1 MAEME
6 TVNLKLNDPE
16 VRLII
21 ESLKNLEKHA
31 DKDAL
36 RDDQKSK
43 IDGLVSKLSSVEM
56 RPAFNHTHIHI

>member
-21 ESLKNLEKHA
+21 ESLKNLEVNA
-31 DKDAL
+31 QKDNLPDA
-36 RDDQKSK
+36 QKSK
-43 IDGLVSKLSSVEM
+43 IEGLVNKLSSVKM
-56 RPAFNHTHIHI
+56 RPAFNHTHVHI

>member
-21 ESLKNLEKHA
+21 ESLKNFEMNA
-31 DKDAL
+31 QKDNL
-36 RDDQKSK
+36 PDTQKSK
-43 IDGLVSKLSSVEM
+43 IEGLVNKLSSVKM
-56 RPAFNHTHIHI
+56 RPAFNHTHVHI

>member
-21 ESLKNLEKHA
+21 ESLKKLEMNLEE
-31 DKDAL
+31 DNL

-43 IDGLVSKLSSVEM
+43 LKGLVNKLSNVKM
-56 RPAFNHTHIHI
+56 RPSFNHTHVHI

>member
-21 ESLKNLEKHA
+21 ESLKNFEMNA
-31 DKDAL
+31 QKDNL
-36 RDDQKSK
+36 SETQKTK
-43 IDGLVSKLSSVEM
+43 IEGLVNKLSSVKM
-56 RPAFNHTHIHI
+56 RPAFNHTHVHI